1 MRKSVRI
8 KLDDPTLKRINEL
21 LPTLTKDPQFTMY
34 GLPNQSIIIKAAFL
48 RAYKKGL
55 DPQKYKLSS
64 ECYTTSI
71 TCPADFYALVQ
82 EDQESS
88 GLDAAHYFSCLV
100 GLGMRQ
106 LAKDYKHQTKR
117 KLKYVIFK
125 K

>member
-8 KLDDPTLKRINEL
+8 KLDARTLKRINDL
-21 LPTLTKDPQFTMY
+21 LPLLAKDPQFTMY
-34 GLPNQSIIIKAAFL
+34 GLPNQSILIKAAFL

-82 EDQESS
+82 EDQEDS
-88 GLDAAHYFSCLV
+88 GLDAAHYFSGLV

-106 LAKDYKHQTKR
+106 LMKDYKHQIKN
-117 KLKYVIFK
+117 KNCL
-125 K
+125 